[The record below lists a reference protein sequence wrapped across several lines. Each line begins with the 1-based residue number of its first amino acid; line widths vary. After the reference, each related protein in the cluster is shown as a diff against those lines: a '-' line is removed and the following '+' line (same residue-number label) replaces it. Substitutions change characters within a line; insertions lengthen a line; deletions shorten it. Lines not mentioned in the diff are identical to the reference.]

1 MIMYKKEKEIL
12 IVAIDHGFCTIK
24 TPTEVFDNGVQK
36 LETAPAFTEKTL
48 YYEGSYYK
56 VGEGRLSMKNEKTE
70 DDDYFILTLAAIA
83 CEMDR
88 YQLEYANVVIAAGL
102 PFGRFGAEKE
112 DFKNYLK
119 RGLVLFDFNGKH
131 YTCRIVDVKLFPQC
145 YAAVASRLGNMA
157 PEQLIVDIGSKT
169 IDVVHTKNHRP
180 VERECFSIPE
190 ALIACTRQVENAV
203 YNQLNRHI
211 PEEQIQ
217 KVMMTGKCSYAEK
230 YLNVMKKQ
238 LRIFAE
244 QVEGKLKEN
253 GFDPDITPIIYCG
266 GGAVVMKLYGRTHG
280 SHIGY
285 MEDVR
290 ANAMGYEYIT
300 EKMI

>member
-1 MIMYKKEKEIL
+1 MYIKEKEQL
-12 IVAIDHGFCTIK
+12 IVAVDHGFCTIK

-36 LETAPAFTEKTL
+36 LEMAPAFAEKTL
-48 YYEGSYYK
+48 YYAGKYYK

-83 CEMDR
+83 YEMEK
-88 YQLEYANVVIAAGL
+88 YQLKHADVVIAAGL

-119 RGLVLFDFNGKH
+119 RGFVMFDFNGKH
-131 YTCRIVDVKLFPQC
+131 YSCKITDVMLFPQC
-145 YAAVASRLGNMA
+145 YAAVASRLGNME

-180 VERECFSIPE
+180 VETECFSIPE

-217 KVMMTGKCSYAEK
+217 KVMMTGTCGYTEK
-230 YLNVMKKQ
+230 YLNVMRNQ
-238 LRIFAE
+238 IQIFAE

-266 GGAVVMKLYGRTHG
+266 GGAAVMKLYGKTKG

-285 MEDVR
+285 IEDVR
-290 ANAMGYEYIT
+290 ANAKGYEYIT